1 MRLTL
6 LALVGAVCIA
16 LSFAQPLDDKN
27 EEHIDLLQV
36 ADQGNAHA
44 NEGNR
49 EARHWGGWGGGGWGG
64 GGWGG
69 GGWGHGWGGGGW
81 GGGGWGHGWG
91 GGWNR
96 GWGGGGWGWGR

>member
-6 LALVGAVCIA
+6 LALIGAVCIA
-16 LSFAQPLDDKN
+16 LSLAQQLDDKK

-49 EARHWGGWGGGGWGG
+49 EARQWGGGWGGRGGWGRGGWGGGGWGRS
-64 GGWGG
+64 GWGG
-69 GGWGHGWGGGGW
+69 GGWGRS
-81 GGGGWGHGWG
+81 GWG
-91 GGWNR
+91 GGWR
-96 GWGGGGWGWGR
+96 Q

>member
-6 LALVGAVCIA
+6 LALIGAVCIA
-16 LSFAQPLDDKN
+16 LSLAQQLDDKK

-49 EARHWGGWGGGGWGG
+49 EARHWGGGGWGG

-69 GGWGHGWGGGGW
+69 PGGWGGGGW